1 MKHLL
6 DILWTGLGATAVM
19 DLWAIVRRRL
29 LGAPLPNY
37 ALVGRWIAHMARGR
51 FAHDAIAA
59 APAVPGERT
68 IGWAAHVII
77 GVGFAALV
85 PLVFGSAWFDAPSVV
100 PALLVGI
107 GTVAA
112 PLFVMQPAMGGG
124 FAASRTANPG
134 AARLQSL
141 VTHTVF
147 GLGLYLAAWVRRVVA
162 QVTA

>member
-6 DILWTGLGATAVM
+6 DILWTGLGATAAM
-19 DLWAIVRRRL
+19 DIWALLRRRL
-29 LGAPLPNY
+29 LGTPLPNY
-37 ALVGRWIAHMARGR
+37 GLVGRWIGHMPRGR
-51 FAHDAIAA
+51 FVHERIAA

-68 IGWAAHVII
+68 IGWVAHVTI
-77 GVGFAALV
+77 GVAFAALV
-85 PLVFGSAWFDAPSVV
+85 PAIFGNAWLGEPSLV

-112 PLFVMQPAMGGG
+112 PLLVMQPAMGAGI
-124 FAASRTANPG
+124 AARRLPNPR

-147 GLGLYLAAWVRRVVA
+147 GLGLYLAARVSSSLS
-162 QVTA
+162 

>member
-6 DILWTGLGATAVM
+6 DILWTGLGAPAAM
-19 DLWAIVRRRL
+19 ALWALLRRRRL
-29 LGAPLPNY
+29 GTPLPNY
-37 ALVGRWIAHMARGR
+37 GLVGRWIGHMPRGR
-51 FAHDAIAA
+51 LVHQRIAA

-68 IGWAAHVII
+68 IGWVAHVTI
-77 GVGFAALV
+77 GVAFAALV
-85 PLVFGSAWFDAPSVV
+85 PAIFGNAWLGEPSLV

-112 PLFVMQPAMGGG
+112 PLLVMQPAMGAGI
-124 FAASRTANPG
+124 AARRLPNPR

-147 GLGLYLAAWVRRVVA
+147 GLGLYLAARVSSSLS
-162 QVTA
+162 